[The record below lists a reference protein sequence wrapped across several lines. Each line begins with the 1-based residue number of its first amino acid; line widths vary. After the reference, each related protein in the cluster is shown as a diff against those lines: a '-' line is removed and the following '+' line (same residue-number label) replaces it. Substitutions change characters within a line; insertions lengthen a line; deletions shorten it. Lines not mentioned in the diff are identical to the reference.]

1 MFAYIKGILSE
12 LTPAR
17 AIIEAGG
24 IGYLVCIPLNT
35 YSELTGSLGQNI
47 LLYLSHIV
55 REDSENLYGF
65 HTKNEREL
73 FEKIGSVSGI
83 GPKTALSIIGHMNP
97 EALEWAIAK
106 QDVAALSKIPG
117 IGNKTAQRMI
127 LELQGKIMKKT
138 LDSLPDTAATS
149 ISQDAIS
156 ALMQLGYNLD
166 KSQKAVSKALA
177 STAETPDLSA
187 LISQALKIL

>member
-1 MFAYIKGILSE
+1 MFAYIKGKLSE
-12 LTPAR
+12 LTPTK

-24 IGYLVCIPLNT
+24 IGYLICIPLNT
-35 YSELTGSLGQNI
+35 YSELTGSLGQDI

-73 FEKIGSVSGI
+73 FEKIGNVSGI
-83 GPKTALSIIGHMNP
+83 GPKTALSIIGHMHP